1 MRVLSVAG
9 QVLLL
14 ISLSHLLPHAQNVTL
29 FIVNGDGGRDAYEIV
44 YVGSGDGGHG
54 RAQVIVFQFF
64 CLM

>member
-1 MRVLSVAG
+1 MLTNGEFKTQRS
-9 QVLLL
+9 
-14 ISLSHLLPHAQNVTL
+14 I